1 MKQRTEKFS
10 VRCFVQARFLGIS
23 SSFSRGIS
31 SSSSWFAARIMAIVV
46 LYFFGEQVSLLFV
59 DAAEQEILH
68 NSWLFLTINAAFYL
82 LLALVN
88 IVRFTIQGMGFSYL
102 AILAGVCEMV
112 ARSVV

>member
-1 MKQRTEKFS
+1 MTTYAGQNVGAGKVDRVGRGMKACCIIGAVYS
-10 VRCFVQARFLGIS
+10 
-23 SSFSRGIS
+23 
-31 SSSSWFAARIMAIVV
+31 AAAFVV

-88 IVRFTIQGMGFSYL
+88 IP
-102 AILAGVCEMV
+102 
-112 ARSVV
+112 RSFKW